1 VAPAIR
7 LLLAFSALGAG
18 LIHLAVGAGAPFP
31 LWVLLVGFGIAELG
45 WAVATLYTGRI
56 VLPRLT
62 LGGSL
67 VPVAVWAATATLGSG
82 LGVSAQATGLPLF
95 PMFIASLFNIF
106 LAATLAVLA
115 RNAANSTRRPLA
127 PEKPAGWKFATAL
140 VLGGVI
146 FSGLTTPALAATNA
160 GLYAVPHGSHSIPAL
175 EFLESDSH
183 AGH

>member
-1 VAPAIR
+1 MAPTIR
-7 LLLAFSALGAG
+7 LLLAFSAIGAG

-31 LWVLLVGFGIAELG
+31 LSVLLVGFGIAELG
-45 WAVATLYTGRI
+45 WAVATLSTGRI
-56 VLPRLT
+56 VLPRLM
-62 LGGSL
+62 LGGAL

-106 LAATLAVLA
+106 LAVTLAVIA
-115 RNAANSTRRPLA
+115 RKAASGLGKSIESA
-127 PEKPAGWKFATAL
+127 KPAGWKFATAL

-146 FSGLTTPALAATNA
+146 FSGLTTLALAATNA
-160 GLYAVPHGSHSIPAL
+160 GLYAVPHGSHSVPGL
-175 EFLESDSH
+175 EFLESDAH